1 MFHPIVG
8 AKVPSRVG
16 AGVAGMLGGGA
27 CAALGAFRARA
38 LLGRRVGTLA
48 SPWVECYSASL
59 LWWNQQLIQGGG
71 DMIGFSG

>member
-38 LLGRRVGTLA
+38 FLGRQVGALA
-48 SPWVECYSASL
+48 SPWVQVLLSL
-59 LWWNQQLIQGGG
+59 TFVVEPAVDPGRR
-71 DMIGFSG
+71 